1 MIYDIA
7 VIGGGPGGYVAA
19 IKAAQSGKKTILFEM
34 DKLGGVCLNKGCIPT
49 KALLK
54 SACVFHTMQNAG
66 FFGIRANGV
75 SAEWAEVMARKT
87 KVVNQLVGGIGQ
99 LVQANGID
107 LIPGW
112 ATLKDAHTITVDGTD
127 YTAENIILA
136 TGSQPMLPPIEGIRE
151 TGVMTSDDL
160 LNMQELPQSM
170 AIIGG
175 GVIGLEFAFL
185 LHRFGV
191 RVAIIEMLPD
201 ILAMADSTIIAA
213 ITKDLKKAGVSIAT
227 GAKVKRVEKG
237 AVVYEKDGTEARV
250 DAERVLIATGRRPTT
265 DTEML
270 DRVGISHA
278 KGMIPTDDCM
288 RTNVAG
294 IYAIGDVNGK
304 SMLAHTASEEGIVA
318 VEHICGHA
326 SSMDYRF
333 IPQCV
338 YLEPEIAWAGM
349 TEQQARAAGYDVNI
363 GTFPM
368 GANGKSV
375 IEAETTGFI
384 KFVADKKHGEIL
396 GAHLYCAHA
405 TDMIAEIALA
415 MRAECCIEDIAG
427 CVHPH
432 PTVSEAIMEA
442 ANATIGKAIHSVK

>member
-1 MIYDIA
+1 MYDIA
-7 VIGGGPGGYVAA
+7 IIGGGPGGYVAA
-19 IKAAQSGKKTILFEM
+19 IKAAQNGKKTILFEM
-34 DKLGGVCLNKGCIPT
+34 DQIGGVCLNKGCIPT

-54 SACVFHTMQNAG
+54 SASVYHMMQNAA
-66 FFGIRANGV
+66 FFGINTNGI
-75 SAEWAEVMARKT
+75 SADWTAVMARKT
-87 KVVNQLVGGIGQ
+87 KVVGHLVGGIGQ
-99 LVQANGID
+99 LVQANGIN
-107 LIPGW
+107 LVSGR
-112 ATLKDAHTITVDGTD
+112 ATLKDAHTIAANGTD

-136 TGSQPMLPPIEGIRE
+136 TGSQPTLPPIEGIRE
-151 TGVMTSDDL
+151 ADVMTSDDL

-170 AIIGG
+170 VIIGG

-191 RVAIIEMLPD
+191 RVTIIEMLPD
-201 ILAMADSTIIAA
+201 ILAMADAAIIAA
-213 ITKDLKKAGVSIAT
+213 VAKDLKKAGVAIVT

-237 AVVYEKDGTEARV
+237 AVLYEKDDAEARV
-250 DAERVLIATGRRPTT
+250 DADRILIATGRRPSF
-265 DTEML
+265 DAAML
-270 DRVGISHA
+270 DRVEISHA
-278 KGMIPTDDCM
+278 KGVVHTDDCM
-288 RTNVAG
+288 RTNVPG
-294 IYAIGDVNGK
+294 IYAIGDLNGK

-326 SSMDYRF
+326 VSMDYRF

-338 YLEPEIAWAGM
+338 YLEPEIAWVGI

-363 GTFPM
+363 GTFPI

-384 KFVADKKHGEIL
+384 KFVADRKHGEIL

-405 TDMIAEIALA
+405 TDMIAEVALA
-415 MRAECCIEDIAG
+415 MKSECCIEDIAG
-427 CVHPH
+427 CIHPH